1 MALRLSGGLGLARR
15 RAGGGG
21 AAPEPVAGE
30 HATTLPTTPTV
41 HYHAGDS
48 AATLSSGR
56 VTAADDLMGL
66 ADVTG
71 GASGNGGPLELT
83 DALGRKFWRFEASEY
98 LNIAAA
104 LEAVSSQALAVFL
117 VGRFHRNKSSNP
129 IFGLGNVALGTA
141 LNTNGVTFQAS
152 GASNAAPFIRTANRN
167 ANSFDTTPENGMAG
181 SQLQVT
187 GFVSRNSGN
196 GGVRFYRNE
205 TTVTNSSALTV
216 TSATSASG
224 AGAEIGRYPQA
235 PSTAGNW
242 AEFDLYEMVIYKGA
256 AGAVLSNAEADAIAE
271 ALVDNWEIPAL
282 TDTLVV
288 EGDSITQGWTGIT
301 SGDCLSMTLTDPG
314 EDGTVAGNWLVVN
327 TGASGNTIANLVT
340 RRDASNAW
348 PNYKI
353 SGGRSVVACQ
363 IAANDYSGSDA
374 ATMYADICN
383 LIDTTTTGYAQR
395 GWEVCQAVNIAT
407 ANAGNQ
413 TKVLALRTLLRD
425 LTTFRSDCGGLTAQ
439 QLRIADLPLITV
451 GGATRFEDA
460 TDAGNTTYYD
470 ADGLHPSELGSYHMG
485 RGGDTLANGY
495 AQRAVATS

>member
-1 MALRLSGGLGLARR
+1 MQLALSLALTQPQYVGGSAP
-15 RAGGGG
+15 
-21 AAPEPVAGE
+21 PEPVGA
-30 HATTLPTTPTV
+30 HATALTSTPTV

-71 GASGNGGPLELT
+71 GSGGNGGPLELT
-83 DALGRKFWRFEASEY
+83 DALGRKFWRFEGSEY

-104 LEAVSSQALAVFL
+104 LEAVSSQALAVFM
-117 VGRFHRNKSSNP
+117 VGRFHRNRTSNP
-129 IFGLGNVALGTA
+129 IFGLGNVALGTQ
-141 LNTNGVTFQAS
+141 LNTNGVTFQVS
-152 GASNAAPFIRTANRN
+152 GSSNTAPMLRTANRN

-181 SQLQVT
+181 SQLQVA

-205 TTVTNSSALTV
+205 TTVTNGSALTV

-242 AEFDLYEMVIYKGA
+242 AEFDLYELVIYKGS
-256 AGAVLSNAEADAIAE
+256 AGAVLSNAEADVVAAE
-271 ALVDNWEIPAL
+271 LVANWEIPAL

-314 EDGTVAGNWLVVN
+314 EDGTVPGSWLVVN
-327 TGASGNTIANLVT
+327 TGASGNTIANLVA
-340 RRDASNAW
+340 RRDTALAW
-348 PNYKI
+348 PNFKI
-353 SGGRSVVACQ
+353 SGGRSVVAVQ
-363 IAANDYSGSDA
+363 IGANNYSGMTA
-374 ATMYADICN
+374 ADIYAGICD

-395 GWEVCQAVNIAT
+395 GWETCCAVNIAT
-407 ANAGNQ
+407 ANGTNQ
-413 TKVLALRTLLRD
+413 PKVLDLRTLLRD

-451 GGATRFEDA
+451 GGSTRFEDA
-460 TDAGNTTYYD
+460 ADAGNLTYYD
-470 ADGLHPSELGSYHMG
+470 SDGLHPSETGSYHMG